1 MTERIKLNLLFKLS
15 NLNSNFALTLGYLN
29 PALNNPAQHSN
40 FALTPGYLNPALNS
54 PNQKRALRIMMDAP
68 WDAPSTALL
77 SELNILPFQERVAKL
92 KAKMASKAL
101 NRLLPSYIAEKFL
114 RFSAV
119 HVRETKNSKR
129 NLKLPRITQSHGQRS
144 FMFSAASLW
153 NRLPEEFKDCST
165 LTSFENKLKRIEVCV
180 KAL

>member
-1 MTERIKLNLLFKLS
+1 MFYN
-15 NLNSNFALTLGYLN
+15 ALVQPVMDYCAWVWGDSFIS
-29 PALNNPAQHSN
+29 HSN
-40 FALTPGYLNPALNS
+40 TMLPL
-54 PNQKRALRIMMDAP
+54 QKRAVRIIMDAP

-119 HVRETKNSKR
+119 HVRETRNSKR
-129 NLKLPRITQSHGQRS
+129 NLKLPRIKQSLGQWS
-144 FMFSAASLW
+144 LMFSTASLW
-153 NRLPEEFKDCST
+153 NRRRRQRS
-165 LTSFENKLKRIEVCV
+165 
-180 KAL
+180 